1 VKYKT
6 LLVRSAT
13 GALYVAMVVFS
24 IALGPW
30 WFAALMF
37 IFFLLSLLEY
47 LHLVLPSKEKILK
60 CLTIIVSSG
69 LYCILCFTAL
79 NPLLQTEK
87 LLAWSILLIPIL
99 LTFSL
104 FIKSS
109 DILMKIA
116 LVLLGIIYITFPF
129 VLLNFIGNPWL
140 TKFDDPRII
149 LLSFFIFVWTND
161 TFAYLMGVNFGRHRL
176 FERLSP
182 AKTWEGMLG
191 GIFFTLVMGI
201 LLSCFFKELSFIQWI
216 GMALITSVS
225 GILGD
230 LSESLIKRTFGV
242 KDSGKAIP
250 GHGGFLDRFDSILF
264 ATPSIF
270 VYFIMI
276 SLITL

>member
-1 VKYKT
+1 MKYKT

-161 TFAYLMGVNFGRHRL
+161 TFAYLMGVNFWRHRL

-264 ATPSIF
+264 AAPSIF